1 MIVRLARLLLWIGL
15 ANQLIASDRINSKRS
30 SAPDRPNVLFIA
42 VDDLRPELTCYGVDG
57 LVTPNFDRL
66 AARGTR
72 FDRAYCQQAVCSA
85 SRLSVMGGLT
95 RSGLANRP
103 TMFVIGVSVIQTC

>member
-1 MIVRLARLLLWIGL
+1 MNVQLIKFLLLIGL
-15 ANQLIASDRINSKRS
+15 ANQLVAADEPISGL
-30 SAPDRPNVLFIA
+30 APRFDGPNVLFIA

-72 FDRAYCQQAVCSA
+72 FDRAYCQQAVCGA
-85 SRLSVMGGLT
+85 SRLSVMGGLYPIRT
-95 RSGLANRP
+95 R
-103 TMFVIGVSVIQTC
+103 